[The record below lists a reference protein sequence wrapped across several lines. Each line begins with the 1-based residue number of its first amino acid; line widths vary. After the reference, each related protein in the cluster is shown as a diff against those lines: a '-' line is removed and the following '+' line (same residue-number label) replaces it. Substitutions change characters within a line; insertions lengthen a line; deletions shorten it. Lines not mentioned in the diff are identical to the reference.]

1 MPNQYT
7 KLKVQQLAERKEIKW
22 NIINSLLSGA
32 LVFLGSLAD
41 LKFEW
46 IGVGIAF
53 IVAVIVAITKFKDYW
68 DGEKK
73 EYSSKLFK
81 FL

>member
-7 KLKVQQLAERKEIKW
+7 KLKMQQLAERKEIKW

>member
-7 KLKVQQLAERKEIKW
+7 KLKMQQLAERKEIKW

-46 IGVGIAF
+46 IGVGAAF